1 MDDEDTGR
9 TIPRR
14 GLLRGAA
21 RGAAA
26 IVTASAFDP
35 TVLLLGRRAAAQE
48 ATEVRLT
55 GAPSSPE
62 ESRLLEQ
69 VLQDFEAKFPAIRVV
84 WEPVTQQYAEKLQT
98 DLAAGTAADVFYVDS
113 LLSPDLAARGV
124 LLPLDEPMAGAGV
137 RTEDFYVGLIEAFQW
152 QGKTYGLP
160 KDWSSLAMVYDP
172 QAFEGA
178 SIAAPPTTWD
188 ELRSVAQELLDATGQ
203 APIILPPD
211 FARFIVFLYQAGG
224 AVIGPD
230 GSVAIDSPETQQAL
244 DFYYGLYKDGLAAT
258 PADVGAQWPGDAFAK
273 DLGVIVLE
281 GNWMF
286 PFLAASAPDKQFL
299 IAELPAGPAGKV
311 TMGFTVSYSINANTK
326 VPDLA
331 WELVNYLT
339 GPEGMARWTDLGLA
353 MPSRP
358 ALAEAWIAKYP
369 ERESYLAGGDYAR
382 PWQLG
387 PGGQAFFQD
396 ANAILE
402 AVFAGQTESQDAV
415 TQLAERARADI
426 KIT

>member
-1 MDDEDTGR
+1 MGPARGFAMDGEDTGR

-26 IVTASAFDP
+26 IVTASAFNP
-35 TVLLLGRRAAAQE
+35 TVSLLGRRAAAQD

-69 VLQDFEAKFPAIRVV
+69 VLQDFQEKFPDITVA

-178 SIAAPPTTWD
+178 SIAAPPTT
-188 ELRSVAQELLDATGQ
+188 
-203 APIILPPD
+203 
-211 FARFIVFLYQAGG
+211 
-224 AVIGPD
+224 
-230 GSVAIDSPETQQAL
+230 
-244 DFYYGLYKDGLAAT
+244 
-258 PADVGAQWPGDAFAK
+258 
-273 DLGVIVLE
+273 
-281 GNWMF
+281 
-286 PFLAASAPDKQFL
+286 
-299 IAELPAGPAGKV
+299 
-311 TMGFTVSYSINANTK
+311 
-326 VPDLA
+326 
-331 WELVNYLT
+331 
-339 GPEGMARWTDLGLA
+339 
-353 MPSRP
+353 
-358 ALAEAWIAKYP
+358 
-369 ERESYLAGGDYAR
+369 
-382 PWQLG
+382 
-387 PGGQAFFQD
+387 
-396 ANAILE
+396 
-402 AVFAGQTESQDAV
+402 
-415 TQLAERARADI
+415 
-426 KIT
+426 